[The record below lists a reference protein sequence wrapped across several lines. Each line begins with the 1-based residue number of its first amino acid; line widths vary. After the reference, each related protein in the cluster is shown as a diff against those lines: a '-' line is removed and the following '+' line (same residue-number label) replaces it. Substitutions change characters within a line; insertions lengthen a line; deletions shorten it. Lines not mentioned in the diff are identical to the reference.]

1 LDQYLAQQGYVLLN
15 VDIRGSSGYGK
26 AFRQRLDLGYGGIDV
41 DDLYSGVKFLESQG
55 YVDMQRVG
63 MWGSSYGGLL
73 TTTSLFTKPGVYKA
87 GVAGAPATSLFHAL
101 TGEMRTMM
109 APQDHQQEYTQ
120 ASAFLKSGGLQ
131 DHLMLI
137 HGMRDEVVLFKDSVT
152 LQQRLILQG
161 KDARLLVLPNAPHSW
176 DTGAMVQTRYAYH
189 QLIEFFKQYLGEGPR

>member
-1 LDQYLAQQGYVLLN
+1 
-15 VDIRGSSGYGK
+15 
-26 AFRQRLDLGYGGIDV
+26 
-41 DDLYSGVKFLESQG
+41 
-55 YVDMQRVG
+55 

-109 APQDHQQEYTQ
+109 APQDHQTEYAK

-152 LQQRLILQG
+152 LEQRLILQG
-161 KDARLLVLPNAPHSW
+161 KDARLVVLPNAPHSW
-176 DTGAMVQTRYAYH
+176 DTGPTAQTRYAYR
-189 QLIEFFKQYLGEGPR
+189 QLIDFFDRYLGTAP